1 MLDMANQAPP
11 PVPATT
17 VASHVDAATAT
28 AALSDPELPVVD
40 ELLVAG
46 VPGPIAAAVE
56 AVGGDAVEARLR
68 QVTWWPGSSCT
79 GRWDVEVTGG
89 PLAGTRDMVVT
100 TKSAPDGAF
109 EVAAEDDRL
118 AVWAVPHDPFLPG
131 LPGALDPEVAAD
143 VVTSLGGRSGP
154 AHTSLRAH
162 RPTRRA
168 VVEVTGQGSPL
179 YFKVVAPARARR
191 LHDRHVEL
199 SHHLPVPPS
208 LGVDDERGIVAM
220 DHLTAPTL
228 RRVLE
233 DPAATLPDPAELLTL
248 ATDFPSV
255 EDPVEVSSPTERLP
269 GLAGLLGV
277 IMPAEADRLAWLLD
291 AIGDDPVTD
300 RRPAHGDFHEAQ
312 VLVSAGHVAGLLDVD
327 GAGLARPA
335 DDAATMLGHLAL
347 WARLSRHPDRSQG
360 FANTF
365 LRHADAVL
373 DPVDLRLRVA
383 AVIAGLATGPF
394 RVQQDNW
401 PAETSWRIDLA
412 VRWVQSA
419 HRVAASREGVD
430 DEGPLTDVT
439 G

>member
-1 MLDMANQAPP
+1 M
-11 PVPATT
+11 PASA
-17 VASHVDAATAT
+17 VASRVDAATAT
-28 AALSDPELPVVD
+28 AALSDPDLPVVED
-40 ELLVAG
+40 LLVAG

-56 AVGGDAVEARLR
+56 AVGGEAVEARLR

-100 TKSAPDGAF
+100 TKSAHDGAF
-109 EVAAEDDRL
+109 EVAADDDRL

-131 LPGALDPEVAAD
+131 LPGALDPDVAAD
-143 VVTSLGGRSGP
+143 VVASLGGRRGV
-154 AHTSLRAH
+154 ARTTLRAH

-179 YFKVVAPARARR
+179 YFKVVAPGRARR

-220 DHLTAPTL
+220 DHLEHPTL

-255 EDPVEVSSPTERLP
+255 QDPVEVSSPTERLP
-269 GLAGLLGV
+269 GLAGLLTV

-312 VLVSAGHVAGLLDVD
+312 VLVSGGHVAGLLDVD

-347 WARLSRHPDRSQG
+347 WARLSRHPARCQG
-360 FANTF
+360 LANAF

-419 HRVAASREGVD
+419 HRVVASREGVD